1 VFPHDGTTAD
11 KLFEA
16 ADQRLLG
23 AKRDTK
29 PSRGRR
35 RAA

>member
-1 VFPHDGTTAD
+1 VFPHDGTTAPA
-11 KLFEA
+11 LMEA

-23 AKRDTK
+23 VKRDTR
-29 PSRGRR
+29 PGRGRR